1 MKLFTLN
8 LSGNSNVIMFITFA
22 FGRGSIL
29 RCVARRTHARTHL
42 LSVGA
47 TEPCCVFSPLI
58 LLINVICTTNNNKE
72 IPVCVCVCVF
82 VFLHMWGP

>member
-29 RCVARRTHARTHL
+29 RCVIGIDARTHL

-58 LLINVICTTNNNKE
+58 LLINVICTTNNNKV
-72 IPVCVCVCVF
+72 IPVCVCVCARVL
-82 VFLHMWGP
+82 VQLAL